1 MARNSNSIHRLLSIA
16 ALVVVSGT
24 AAALAEPPA
33 DKNNDPALR
42 GPAVR
47 DGGVPGMKRHFG
59 EGGDMKE
66 RMGGRLPPQAFVR
79 ALEAV
84 RGENVDAS
92 VRLTPEQDQKI
103 RGIMDNFRDSMQKFH
118 EEHKAE
124 FEALRPQ
131 RGEGP
136 RGEGPRGKGGPRG
149 PHAPQGDGAPEA
161 QRNAP
166 AENKPEAGAPKPD
179 AARRQKFEELMAQA
193 PKPEDAQAAVFN
205 VLTDA
210 QKPLVQARLE
220 EIKKDMAER
229 RLEGP
234 AREFVHRKLADGK
247 RKVAPPGKEEGR
259 GEARREFNPDNLPP
273 KLKEKLDSMTPEEK
287 ADAIKQF
294 RERMA
299 ERRGPGGPGERRGP
313 GGPGGPGMEKLLE
326 KLTPEQKAELESMS
340 PEERRDLFRKL
351 RESAIEKGEIRPGP
365 PPGEG
370 RRGHRPPPPPRDG
383 EKVPPPPKDE

>member
-1 MARNSNSIHRLLSIA
+1 MVRLNTILTAA
-16 ALVVVSGT
+16 ALIVLSGT
-24 AAALAEPPA
+24 ALAEPPA
-33 DKNNDPALR
+33 NTDQEPALR

-47 DGGVPGMKRHFG
+47 DGGVPGMRRHFG

-66 RMGGRLPPQAFVR
+66 RMGGRIPPQAFVR
-79 ALEAV
+79 ALDAV
-84 RGENVDAS
+84 RGDNVDANL
-92 VRLTPEQDQKI
+92 RLTPEQDQKI

-124 FEALRPQ
+124 FQAMRPK

-136 RGEGPRGKGGPRG
+136 RGPR
-149 PHAPQGDGAPEA
+149 GDGAPEA
-161 QRNAP
+161 QRDAQPDAKPQANA
-166 AENKPEAGAPKPD
+166 EPKPD
-179 AARRQKFEELMAQA
+179 GQRRQQFEELMAQA

-205 VLTDA
+205 ILTDA

-234 AREFVHRKLADGK
+234 ARDFAKRQIEKGGK
-247 RKVAPPGKEEGR
+247 GGPKGKGGPQGNGGPEGR
-259 GEARREFNPDNLPP
+259 QFNPDNLPP

-287 ADAIKQF
+287 AEAIKQF
-294 RERMA
+294 REHMA
-299 ERRGPGGPGERRGP
+299 ERRGPGGPGR
-313 GGPGGPGMEKLLE
+313 GGPGGPGMEKMLE
-326 KLTPEQKAELESMS
+326 KLTPEQKAELESMT

-351 RESAIEKGEIRPGP
+351 RESAIEKGEIPPGP

-383 EKVPPPPKDE
+383 EMAPPPPKDE